1 MTTTLTKAFKCDTWG
16 HPIPGGTE
24 INIKTFNLTDSAW
37 ESITLDSGKFCKQFI
52 VKTWSG
58 EDFKI
63 SDSAAGTDYITINGS
78 LNMDFGGA
86 YTSALLYSQSVSA
99 SDILELLYTD

>member
-1 MTTTLTKAFKCDTWG
+1 MAAIKTKLFKCDTWG

-24 INIKTFNLTDSAW
+24 MNIKTFNLTDSTWA
-37 ESITLDSGKFCKQFI
+37 SITLDSGKFCKQFI
-52 VKTWSG
+52 AKTRSG

-78 LNMDFGGA
+78 FNMDFAGA

-99 SDILELLYTD
+99 SDVLELLYTD